1 SSPSSSSSSVH
12 QLISVSLAVPAGG
25 QVTRAVI
32 TLQPPWV
39 SIFQKENVTLWCEGP
54 HLPGDSATQW
64 FIDSTLLQIS
74 TPRHSI
80 TKATFKDSGEYGCR
94 TGLSM
99 PSDPVQLEIHRSWLL
114 LQASCRI
121 LTGGEPLTLRC
132 QGWENKLG
140 YNVIFYRNG
149 KSFHFSRD
157 SEVTVPES
165 NSSHNGIYHCSG
177 MGRTQGYTSAGVSVT
192 VKTPVLRTTLS
203 SPVLEG
209 SLVTLSCETK
219 LLLQRPGLQLLFFY
233 AGSKIL
239 EERNTSSE
247 YHTASA
253 GREDSGLYWCEV
265 ATADGSVLKRSPEL
279 ELGILGELEGRGG
292 WCRPAGREQ
301 FMSSSVL
308 RSELQRRKTKQ
319 NPKTNKQTKKP
330 KTPRGRRDSLA
341 PSRGHLG
348 TLQPACG
355 RVAVDDARGPTWQ
368 ERNDLD
374 WVRGSRKHVEEGRA
388 CPVPPVQGRA
398 PTRGRTQ
405 LIDFTAA

>member
-1 SSPSSSSSSVH
+1 MG
-12 QLISVSLAVPAGG
+12 ADAK
-25 QVTRAVI
+25 VTRAVI

-192 VKTPVLRTTLS
+192 VKELFAAPVLRTTLS

-308 RSELQRRKTKQ
+308 RSELRYVSSRLTSRHLPVKLQNRNGPGFRSLTGCHTGLLTRDKDLTTGWAFPPASRARQRR
-319 NPKTNKQTKKP
+319 
-330 KTPRGRRDSLA
+330 
-341 PSRGHLG
+341 PS
-348 TLQPACG
+348 
-355 RVAVDDARGPTWQ
+355 
-368 ERNDLD
+368 
-374 WVRGSRKHVEEGRA
+374 
-388 CPVPPVQGRA
+388 
-398 PTRGRTQ
+398 
-405 LIDFTAA
+405 